1 MRGLTRGEKGLDR
14 PPEPD
19 NCCMSGCV
27 NCVWEAYREEV
38 EEWALAKRRR
48 EQEGRREQGMRDH
61 ANVRYVGRGKE
72 RVRVAGEDVEGGIGD
87 LDEVGAGG
95 FEGVDLDQEGLF
107 DEVPVGM
114 REFMATE
121 KRLRERKQRRLA
133 TGEG

>member
-1 MRGLTRGEKGLDR
+1 
-14 PPEPD
+14 
-19 NCCMSGCV
+19 
-27 NCVWEAYREEV
+27 
-38 EEWALAKRRR
+38 
-48 EQEGRREQGMRDH
+48 MRDH

-95 FEGVDLDQEGLF
+95 FEGEDLDQEGLIE
-107 DEVPVGM
+107 EVPVGR